1 MVLEVR
7 GATPEAEPGA
17 AQTLLRRLVDHL
29 DRPVRSNRP
38 LLWVT
43 TERETPTLWV
53 EVAWW
58 DRRRGVRH
66 AVRAPVPIDGLLT
79 RSPEGGASPA
89 IPDESSIAAQLESA
103 IAAAAARLRA
113 ELARP

>member
-7 GATPEAEPGA
+7 GAIPEAEPGT